1 MSRNIQYVLTAE
13 FHIDK
18 GPSILHQYPTSLPGY
33 EQGGLPYLAELM
45 LPDQIHKR
53 EEDYTLFL
61 LYKNRKT
68 SQFQYVYDA
77 KFCEDSPY
85 FLYTIVNNKNDKTV
99 RRGAIIKSLSIITK
113 LKFFPS
119 FKPLLLIALDSY
131 FDTSNTMVLR
141 QLYESVNV
149 KNLST
154 NGSTLSMN
162 SVNGS
167 AREGKDI
174 LLIKKF
180 LITSILDLPIND
192 SIYHDEY
199 FRNKL
204 LGYEDPVAQTISV
217 SASASTS
224 TSTSTSASASASAPK
239 SSKTISSESDTTNT
253 TPNKDLFI
261 RKDLSFNA
269 IVNFLNFNIPIKI
282 PLIDLPD
289 TIGDYLNPTDI
300 NFKPNLI
307 TILNSSLAT
316 DVKNN
321 DLTIYGLQTPPI
333 IILINA
339 LLTGKK
345 ILFLGYEK
353 SSSYIIDYIL
363 LTLKIISGGGI
374 LSGFLTNFNV
384 FPMIDVSKIDILEL
398 CDSYL
403 AGTINPF
410 FKHNDNLWDLLY
422 DLDTNEFHI
431 SKSRSM
437 SGDFGESNNDNANAY
452 MSSMKVP
459 IISEDAKFLSNLQLS
474 IYNYHD
480 DLTTIQLIFRRH
492 INEIIRILIS
502 LKNFNL
508 ANFLPMSSSNGSTLE
523 ENISK
528 STLLLDGIGYYWSS
542 DTTKLL
548 EMSCYQ
554 SISKKFQDLLYSGK
568 LIYNLSL
575 PVLSNELNLMIDLQ
589 YHLQSL
595 ITSNTKLN
603 EREVWFNILKYLI
616 SGQSLETFLLITYLI
631 PPLSLSLSL
640 LSLAGNMTTFDK
652 NKGFELLL
660 INLFNKDDQVKS
672 NIVMILQELQDNF
685 LCGWCL
691 GNFIKSNL
699 IYEMA
704 FHELVND

>member
-1 MSRNIQYVLTAE
+1 
-13 FHIDK
+13 
-18 GPSILHQYPTSLPGY
+18 
-33 EQGGLPYLAELM
+33 
-45 LPDQIHKR
+45 
-53 EEDYTLFL
+53 
-61 LYKNRKT
+61 
-68 SQFQYVYDA
+68 
-77 KFCEDSPY
+77 
-85 FLYTIVNNKNDKTV
+85 
-99 RRGAIIKSLSIITK
+99 
-113 LKFFPS
+113 
-119 FKPLLLIALDSY
+119 
-131 FDTSNTMVLR
+131 
-141 QLYESVNV
+141 
-149 KNLST
+149 
-154 NGSTLSMN
+154 
-162 SVNGS
+162 
-167 AREGKDI
+167 
-174 LLIKKF
+174 
-180 LITSILDLPIND
+180 
-192 SIYHDEY
+192 
-199 FRNKL
+199 
-204 LGYEDPVAQTISV
+204 
-217 SASASTS
+217 
-224 TSTSTSASASASAPK
+224 
-239 SSKTISSESDTTNT
+239 
-253 TPNKDLFI
+253 
-261 RKDLSFNA
+261 
-269 IVNFLNFNIPIKI
+269 
-282 PLIDLPD
+282 
-289 TIGDYLNPTDI
+289 
-300 NFKPNLI
+300 
-307 TILNSSLAT
+307 
-316 DVKNN
+316 
-321 DLTIYGLQTPPI
+321 
-333 IILINA
+333 
-339 LLTGKK
+339 
-345 ILFLGYEK
+345 
-353 SSSYIIDYIL
+353 
-363 LTLKIISGGGI
+363 
-374 LSGFLTNFNV
+374 
-384 FPMIDVSKIDILEL
+384 MIDVSKIDILEL

>member
-61 LYKNRKT
+61 LYKNKKT
-68 SQFQYVYDA
+68 SQFQYIYDQ
-77 KFCEDSPY
+77 KHCEDLPY

-113 LKFFPS
+113 LKYFPS

-149 KNLST
+149 KNLSIT
-154 NGSTLSMN
+154 GTKNSGSN
-162 SVNGS
+162 
-167 AREGKDI
+167 KDMS
-174 LLIKKF
+174 LIKKF

-192 SIYHDEY
+192 TVYHDEY

-204 LGYEDPVAQTISV
+204 LGFDVDVNGKSNTSNNNNNNNNYSKSKGKGGPTQAGAPPQG
-217 SASASTS
+217 AST
-224 TSTSTSASASASAPK
+224 T
-239 SSKTISSESDTTNT
+239 
-253 TPNKDLFI
+253 NKDLFI

-269 IVNFLNFNIPIKI
+269 IVNFLNYNIPIKI
-282 PLIDLPD
+282 PLIELPD

-300 NFKPNLI
+300 NFKPNLMNL
-307 TILNSSLAT
+307 LNASLAT

-353 SSSYIIDYIL
+353 SSSCIIDYIL

-410 FKHNDNLWDLLY
+410 FKNNDNWWDLLY

-431 SKSRSM
+431 LKSRSEDDEL
-437 SGDFGESNNDNANAY
+437 SSASSY
-452 MSSMKVP
+452 MNSLKVP

-502 LKNFNL
+502 SKNFNS
-508 ANFLPMSSSNGSTLE
+508 ANFLPISELNGSSLQ
-523 ENISK
+523 ENILK

-575 PVLSNELNLMIDLQ
+575 PNLSNELNLMIDLQ

-595 ITSNTKLN
+595 ITSTTKLN

-631 PPLSLSLSL
+631 PPLSSSSSL
-640 LSLAGNMTTFDK
+640 LSLTGNITTFDK

-704 FHELVND
+704 FTELVNE